1 MGYRSQVAGCISVD
15 RVSKVDEQGKSC
27 SYYDMTKFKEM
38 IGFIK
43 LSRFWELWNS
53 KPDSES
59 FGWKD
64 GAFILYGSDW
74 KWYPDYDDVKAWDEL
89 WESMQKVE
97 GISGYFVRVGEE
109 QADIEEMEFGD
120 DPCTDYFHA
129 FSAISFDGN
138 DFLGKR
144 DTDDEENKAE
154 QAPTNQEKESCGS
167 SVADSA
173 QA

>member
-1 MGYRSQVAGCISVD
+1 MGYRSQVAGCFSVD
-15 RVSKVDEQGKSC
+15 TKQTTDENGTVSVD
-27 SYYDMTKFKEM
+27 YDRAKFKEM

-59 FGWKD
+59 FGWQD

-89 WESMQKVE
+89 WESMQKME
-97 GISGYFVRVGEE
+97 GISGYFCRVGEE
-109 QADIEEMEFGD
+109 HGDTEQDEFGD
-120 DPCTDYFHA
+120 DPCTDFFYPVSGLHFEGE
-129 FSAISFDGN
+129 S
-138 DFLGKR
+138 FLGKR
-144 DTDDEENKAE
+144 VTDDEENKAE
-154 QAPTNQEKESCGS
+154 QASTNPQEESCGS